1 MKKKE
6 KNLDRKK
13 CVLRLEAGDWEVC
26 FQLLTEENSVNMK
39 QLWVKKWCTKVKNRI
54 FLGQESKGL
63 DCRIKIWERLWT
75 NALEIWYAYDVTLN
89 CFWSLRAKSVSQY
102 AILDGYY
109 HSWYFCDFLE
119 AFKQTHKVRPKTP
132 RDLKESFW
140 TTFTHF
146 QQKAEKRVC
155 VSENI
160 LTSISVTSNSVSF
173 QRTFLWSSGSRFS
186 CQPV

>member
-1 MKKKE
+1 MYEGKKIESPLARRAKVWIAASKFE
-6 KNLDRKK
+6 N
-13 CVLRLEAGDWEVC
+13 VC
-26 FQLLTEENSVNMK
+26 EQM
-39 QLWVKKWCTKVKNRI
+39 R
-54 FLGQESKGL
+54 
-63 DCRIKIWERLWT
+63 
-75 NALEIWYAYDVTLN
+75 LEIWYAYDITLN
-89 CFWSLRAKSVSQY
+89 CIWSLRAKSVSQY
-102 AILDGYY
+102 AILDGYH

-173 QRTFLWSSGSRFS
+173 VKLRQ
-186 CQPV
+186 